1 MYCNIAC
8 ASNLSSLI
16 ILLSLK
22 PSQFPGQVP
31 IYLNST
37 KPPARALIVK
47 NWCASSS
54 VHNFK
59 TSKHFILWNY
69 SDMSLSFLCYA
80 HQSKLT
86 AILYLNFAIHLTFY
100 GETFSYLLKIQTF
113 WMRLYIWGT
122 LKQDLLCIVRSI
134 CGAIFPQLSQVLLS
148 NLTNYKWWGKVMGAA
163 FQTNGNKSVI
173 PPQSTTSP
181 QATCL
186 STRRVIILWSSSPSH

>member
-69 SDMSLSFLCYA
+69 SDMSLSFLCNA
-80 HQSKLT
+80 HQFKLTQLVT
-86 AILYLNFAIHLTFY
+86 AILYLNFAIHLTFD
-100 GETFSYLLKIQTF
+100 GETFSYLLKIHTF
-113 WMRLYIWGT
+113 WLRLYVWGSW
-122 LKQDLLCIVRSI
+122 KQGLLCIIRSI
-134 CGAIFPQLSQVLLS
+134 CGAIFSQLSQVLLW
-148 NLTNYKWWGKVMGAA
+148 N
-163 FQTNGNKSVI
+163 F
-173 PPQSTTSP
+173 TS
-181 QATCL
+181 L
-186 STRRVIILWSSSPSH
+186 